1 MPQGNPTIPEQLP
14 MPPAYLPASFRTMLS
29 AIIASALVLFSL
41 VAGHAFAAGNTP
53 CSGRKG
59 GVDHCQGERFIC
71 RDGSISASKKSCS
84 ATHQPLG
91 LLGTSSQSAPATGTT
106 TCDCRSGTFCT
117 GPRGGRF
124 CLSDSG
130 EKSYLRK

>member
-1 MPQGNPTIPEQLP
+1 MTQGNPTIPDPLS
-14 MPPAYLPASFRTMLS
+14 MPPAHLPASFRTMLS
-29 AIIASALVLFSL
+29 AIASALVLFSL
-41 VAGHAFAAGNTP
+41 VAGQAFAAGNTP

-84 ATHQPLG
+84 ATHRSLG
-91 LLGTSSQSAPATGTT
+91 LLGTSPHSAPATSTT
-106 TCDCRSGTFCT
+106 TCDCRSGMFCT

-130 EKSYLRK
+130 KKSYLRK

>member
-1 MPQGNPTIPEQLP
+1 MTQGNPTIPDPLSMPHAHLP
-14 MPPAYLPASFRTMLS
+14 VSFRTMIS
-29 AIIASALVLFSL
+29 AIASALVLFSL

-91 LLGTSSQSAPATGTT
+91 LLGASPQPVPATSTT